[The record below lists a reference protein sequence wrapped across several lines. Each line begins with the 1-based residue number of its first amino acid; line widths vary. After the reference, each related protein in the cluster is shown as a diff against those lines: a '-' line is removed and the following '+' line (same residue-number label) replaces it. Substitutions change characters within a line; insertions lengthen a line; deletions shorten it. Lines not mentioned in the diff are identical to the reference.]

1 MKYVQ
6 LVTARIRLAYLSFKM
21 HRLSKA
27 IDRVERKYR
36 KAKAKQKRE
45 TL

>member
-1 MKYVQ
+1 MKSVKMMF
-6 LVTARIRLAYLSFKM
+6 AKIRLVYLSFKM

-36 KAKAKQKRE
+36 KAHGDDKKEAS
-45 TL
+45 